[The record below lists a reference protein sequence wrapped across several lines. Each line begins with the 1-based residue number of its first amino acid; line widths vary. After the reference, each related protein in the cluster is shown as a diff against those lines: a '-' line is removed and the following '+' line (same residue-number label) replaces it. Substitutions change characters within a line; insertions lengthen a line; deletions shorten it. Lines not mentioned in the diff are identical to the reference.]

1 MTPSGQNWIETLQD
15 FDIRILAAEAAV
27 REQAA
32 RVLGAIEERHDIEEA
47 KARFTALQDALDQLR
62 RDRDAWREGRPPR
75 D

>member
-1 MTPSGQNWIETLQD
+1 MTTAGQNGIETLRD

-32 RVLGAIEERHDIEEA
+32 RVLDAIEERHAIEDA
-47 KARFTALQDALDQLR
+47 KARFTALQEALGQLR
-62 RDRDAWREGRPPR
+62 RDRDAWRDGLPPR

>member
-62 RDRDAWREGRPPR
+62 RDRDAWRDGRPPR